1 MANNGLYILLNKDLF
16 TEESSWLFIGKQ
28 KNSIFA
34 GSKSSSNDSGV
45 VGDMSITD
53 DYVYICVSTGNV
65 GNAI

>member
-1 MANNGLYILLNKDLF
+1 MSL
-16 TEESSWLFIGKQ
+16 

-34 GSKSSSNDSGV
+34 GSKSSSNNSGV

-65 GNAI
+65 GNAIWKKIPLFATT